1 MKNKIL
7 PIVFSL
13 IFIIIFIL
21 FYKGL
26 QDTSIYTPKL
36 KIKDKVPIFSANLFN
51 SDKIISSSELF
62 KSDKFYLLNIW
73 SSWCV
78 PCRKEHPLLM
88 ELSLRENIELIGLN
102 YKDKNKNA
110 NSFLNEL
117 GNTYK
122 EIIFDE
128 EGIYAIEWGAYGV
141 PETFIIYNN
150 MIIEKYIGPLND
162 QSLNEIKNLIK

>member
-7 PIVFSL
+7 PIAFSL

-26 QDTSIYTPKL
+26 QDTSIYTPKS
-36 KIKDKVPIFSANLFN
+36 KIKDKVPVFSVNQFN
-51 SDKIISSSELF
+51 SDKTISSSELF

-117 GNTYK
+117 GNPYK
-122 EIIFDE
+122 EIIFDK

-150 MIIEKYIGPLND
+150 MIIEKYIGPLNE
-162 QSLNEIKNLIK
+162 QSLDEIKNLIK

>member
-26 QDTSIYTPKL
+26 QDTSIYTPKS
-36 KIKDKVPIFSANLFN
+36 KIKDKVPVFSVNLFN

-88 ELSLRENIELIGLN
+88 ELSLSKNIELIGLN

-117 GNTYK
+117 GNPYK
-122 EIIFDE
+122 EIIFDK

-150 MIIEKYIGPLND
+150 MIIEKYIGPLNE
-162 QSLNEIKNLIK
+162 QSFNEIKNLIK

>member
-13 IFIIIFIL
+13 IFVIIFIL

-26 QDTSIYTPKL
+26 QDTSIYTPKS
-36 KIKDKVPIFSANLFN
+36 KTKDNVPVFSANLFN

-88 ELSLRENIELIGLN
+88 ELSLSKNIELIGLN

-117 GNTYK
+117 GNPYK
-122 EIIFDE
+122 EIIFDK

-150 MIIEKYIGPLND
+150 MIIEKYIGPLNE
-162 QSLNEIKNLIK
+162 QSFNEIKNLIK